1 MTEQESF
8 REKDP
13 CGMVRRRDMTYLAA
27 DSSTLRAANDLLN
40 VSGRTLGWLL
50 MVTDLSES
58 MGNTYY

>member
-1 MTEQESF
+1 MTEQERF

-13 CGMVRRRDMTYLAA
+13 CGMARRRDMTYLAA

-40 VSGRTLGWLL
+40 VSGRTLVWLL